1 MNIIKSFIN
10 KLSMDYIIIVHNNF
24 IYKISKE
31 PYETDENTYFRG
43 WYIIKNYN
51 DINDEIIS
59 EQKIVIYNLK
69 ELIKLESEGYA
80 IKNNSIAFNTQG
92 GNSHAAKEKI
102 VI

>member
-51 DINDEIIS
+51 DINDEIICRS
-59 EQKIVIYNLK
+59 IMYLNEN
-69 ELIKLESEGYA
+69 
-80 IKNNSIAFNTQG
+80 KNNM
-92 GNSHAAKEKI
+92 KY
-102 VI
+102 